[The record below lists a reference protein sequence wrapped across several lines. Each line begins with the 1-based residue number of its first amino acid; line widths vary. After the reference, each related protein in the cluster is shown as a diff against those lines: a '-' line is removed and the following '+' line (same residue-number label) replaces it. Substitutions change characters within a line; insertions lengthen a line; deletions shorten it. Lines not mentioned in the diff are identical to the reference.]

1 MKAKASV
8 LAIAG
13 CLGVSILAPGAV
25 QAAGA
30 KAKAK
35 RPAVNVQQ
43 LQDENRRLADELKS
57 AQAELKKFKSASAA
71 PHSAAS
77 AAESAP
83 VKDKRDLEP
92 LPLSPSEIENA
103 PGSTVPTSTTPAGD
117 GKKDFM
123 LAVGTKV
130 WITGWNTWRA
140 PNVRGADRG
149 QNIQTLT
156 SGSSS
161 EPSPIPSLT
170 ARYKNF
176 FLTGSYLAE
185 TDYSFPTQSQ
195 VYDFTAADGT
205 HVPAKL
211 AYKFSG
217 QRREWDVS
225 LGYQILPYLAVTA
238 GYKEIRQK
246 FGDELC
252 IASIPGVGSTDCL
265 GSAPQSATITYAG
278 PTLGISGAAPIG
290 MGFGLYGNFSYGWLG
305 ANYRATAQAGGDKGV
320 TDVDYYV
327 GELGLTYTHLMKS
340 LPIHLPLTSATAYAG
355 YRYQTYESTLRGRG
369 LANGNNPKDVVQGFV
384 AGFNLAY

>member
-8 LAIAG
+8 LAI
-13 CLGVSILAPGAV
+13 LGGVGLSVIAPGTV
-25 QAAGA
+25 HAASA
-30 KAKAK
+30 K
-35 RPAVNVQQ
+35 VNVKQ
-43 LQDENRRLADELKS
+43 LQAENRRLAEELRSAQTELHKMKTAAPATPKS
-57 AQAELKKFKSASAA
+57 A
-71 PHSAAS
+71 AAS
-77 AAESAP
+77 TPATDP

-103 PGSTVPTSTTPAGD
+103 PGSSVPTSTTPAGD

-130 WITGWNTWRA
+130 WITEWNTWRA

-161 EPSPIPSLT
+161 ETSPIPSLT
-170 ARYKNF
+170 ARYKSF

-195 VYDFTAADGT
+195 VYDFVDNAGG
-205 HVPAKL
+205 HNVAKL

-246 FGDELC
+246 FGDLSC
-252 IASIPGVGSTDCL
+252 LASIVVPDTNRFANRDCL
-265 GSAPQSATITYAG
+265 GTAPQAATVTYAG

-290 MGFGLYGNFSYGWLG
+290 KGFGLYGNFAYGWLA
-305 ANYRATAQAGGDKGV
+305 ANYRADSRAGGDKGV

-355 YRYQTYESTLRGRG
+355 YRYQTYESTLRERN